1 MIKKSIKVAIIALGI
16 LTVTTSC
23 NNDDDGATITPPVE
37 EIAIF
42 TENFETYPLKTFTND
57 DEKKTAIKKGTSTC
71 ARAGIGTAKEH
82 NSEKVD
88 YKEIQNKGTFL
99 ALNPKAC
106 GGATGTTI
114 VFDKEIKLTSNP
126 VILGRPLQVKFKYYQ
141 TSTIGWGVGAEI
153 FKITIK
159 DGAEEWVIQSEINK
173 KDKWTEVVLDLPK
186 NIKNKITSIKIQ
198 MGGGEAFAID
208 DFRIAYKQ

>member
-1 MIKKSIKVAIIALGI
+1 MIKKSIKVAIIAFGI

-23 NNDDDGATITPPVE
+23 NNDDEVVSTPTVKHKP
-37 EIAIF
+37 IF
-42 TENFETYPLKTFTND
+42 SEDFETYPLKTFTNND
-57 DEKKTAIKKGTSTC
+57 DKKTAIKKGTSIC
-71 ARAGIGTAKEH
+71 ARAGVGTTKEH

-88 YKEIQNKGTFL
+88 YKESQNKETFL

-114 VFDKEIKLTSNP
+114 VYNEEIDIAELTNIP
-126 VILGRPLQVKFKYYQ
+126 GRPLQVKFKYYQ

-159 DGAEEWVIQSEINK
+159 DEADEWVIQSEINK
-173 KDKWTEVVLDLPK
+173 KDEWTEVALDFPK
-186 NIKNKITSIKIQ
+186 NINNKITSIKIE
-198 MGGGEAFAID
+198 MDGGEAFAID
-208 DFRIAYKQ
+208 DFQIDF

>member
-1 MIKKSIKVAIIALGI
+1 MIKKSIKVAVIALGI
-16 LTVTTSC
+16 LAVTTSC
-23 NNDDDGATITPPVE
+23 SKDDEVVSKPKPVK

-57 DEKKTAIKKGTSTC
+57 DEKKTPIKKGKSTC
-71 ARAGIGTAKEH
+71 GRAGVGTAKEH

-88 YKEIQNKGTFL
+88 YKENENKGKFL

-106 GGATGTTI
+106 GGATGTT
-114 VFDKEIKLTSNP
+114 VVYNKEIDITKLTNIS
-126 VILGRPLQVKFKYYQ
+126 GRPLQVKFKYYE
-141 TSTIGWGVGAEI
+141 TSTIGWGKDVEI

-159 DGAEEWVIQSEINK
+159 DEADEWVIQSEINK
-173 KDKWTEVVLDLPK
+173 KDKWTEVTLDFPK
-186 NIKNKITSIKIQ
+186 KINNKITSIKIE